1 MVAENEE
8 TNKQTQQLKRSIQ
21 SKCILKHRPIQ
32 YGHEVFNL
40 WNKMNGQNQFVFLS
54 LINEQMI

>member
-8 TNKQTQQLKRSIQ
+8 TNKQTQQLKRNFQ

-32 YGHEVFNL
+32 
-40 WNKMNGQNQFVFLS
+40 
-54 LINEQMI
+54 